1 MKWPIKPFLKML
13 TAESAAL
20 GLFVLA
26 AWLIDPNRILSVAV
40 GGLVFIIPSAYFT
53 LYTLPFTAS
62 HESRWFLNAFSRGQ
76 TGKLMLAGVGFA
88 LVFRFVAPLHVP
100 TLFMTYC
107 TLMLVHVWVAAR
119 ISRNLVSTKNDT

>member
-1 MKWPIKPFLKML
+1 ML
-13 TAESAAL
+13 AAESAAL

-53 LYTLPFTAS
+53 LYTLPFAAS
-62 HESRWFLNAFSRGQ
+62 NESRWFLNAFYRGHK
-76 TGKLMLAGVGFA
+76 GKLILAAVGFA
-88 LVFRFVAPLHVP
+88 LAFKFIAPLHTP
-100 TLFMTYC
+100 TFFITYC

-119 ISRNLVSTKNDT
+119 VTRNLVAAEDNT